1 MAHPGDMQLTPGRSS
16 ARTAPADAD
25 LGAVDNA
32 RTSWP
37 GETVAVGAQQIH
49 VRTTPG
55 PDGAT
60 PAVYVHGL
68 GGSATNWTDLAG
80 VLAPLMPGYAIDLPG
95 FGLSEPPTDG
105 DYSLGA
111 CAQLVIAYLEQRGP
125 AHLFGNSMGGAVTLI
140 VTARRPDLVETLTVV
155 SPAVPDL
162 RPDPRRVSDI
172 RLPLAFLPVVG
183 RRVRRQLANTPAE
196 QRAEQMIRLCFADP
210 DAVPEQKIA
219 AAVHEAGQRSG
230 QSWAAQALD
239 KSFRAILQAWVTLPG
254 RSLWSIAAQVT
265 VPTLVVW
272 GTADRLVSVDRAARL
287 VSSIQRSRLVMF
299 NHVGHVAQMERPM
312 AVGRAV
318 AAMLSEVRAGE
329 W

>member
-1 MAHPGDMQLTPGRSS
+1 MLHPEGMQKILGQSS
-16 ARTAPADAD
+16 ARTAPSDTQ
-25 LGAVDNA
+25 LGAVDNS

-37 GETVAVGAQQIH
+37 GETVTVGAQQIH
-49 VRTTPG
+49 VRTTLG
-55 PDGAT
+55 PDGVT

-95 FGLSEPPTDG
+95 FGLSEPPVDG
-105 DYSLGA
+105 DYSLGG
-111 CAQLVIAYLEQRGP
+111 CARLVIAYLEQRGP
-125 AHLFGNSMGGAVTLI
+125 AHLFGNSMGGAVALM
-140 VTARRPDLVETLTVV
+140 VTAQRPDLVETLTVV

-162 RPDPRRVSDI
+162 RPNPRRVSDV
-172 RLPLAFLPVVG
+172 RLPLAFLPVIG
-183 RRVRRQLANTPAE
+183 PRVREQLANTTAE

-230 QSWAAQALD
+230 QSWATQALD

-254 RSLWSIAAQVT
+254 RSLWSIAAQVK

-287 VSSIQRSRLVMF
+287 VSTIKCSRLVVF
-299 NHVGHVAQMERPM
+299 NRVGHVAQMEKPM

-318 AAMLSEVRAGE
+318 AAMLSEVGAGE

>member
-1 MAHPGDMQLTPGRSS
+1 MDETPLVETSVVAS
-16 ARTAPADAD
+16 PSEDA
-25 LGAVDNA
+25 LGAVDDA

-37 GETVAVGAQQIH
+37 GETEEVGRHRIH

-55 PDGAT
+55 PSSAT

-95 FGLSEPPTDG
+95 FGLSAPPVDG
-105 DYSLGA
+105 DYSLKA
-111 CAQLVIAYLEQRGP
+111 CTRLVIAYLEQRGP
-125 AHLFGNSMGGAVTLI
+125 AHLFGNSMGGAVALM
-140 VTARRPDLVETLTVV
+140 VAARRPDLVTTLTLV

-172 RLPLAFLPVVG
+172 RLPLAFLPFIG
-183 RRVRRQLANTPAE
+183 RRVRNQLASTPAE
-196 QRAEQMIRLCFADP
+196 ERAEQMIRLCFADP
-210 DAVPEQKIA
+210 AAVPEQKIA
-219 AAVHEAGQRSG
+219 AAVRETGERSD
-230 QSWAAQALD
+230 QSWADQALG
-239 KSFRAILQAWVTLPG
+239 KSFRSILQSWVTVPG
-254 RSLWSIAAQVT
+254 KSLWSIATQVQ

-272 GTADRLVSVDRAARL
+272 GTQDRLVSVERAPRL
-287 VSSIQRSRLVMF
+287 VAAIGRSRLLVF
-299 NHVGHVAQMERPM
+299 NRVGHVAQMERPM

-318 AAMLSEVRAGE
+318 RAMLDEVQAGQ

>member
-1 MAHPGDMQLTPGRSS
+1 MPHPVLMYE
-16 ARTAPADAD
+16 TAEQAPLVDEG
-25 LGAVDNA
+25 LGAVDDD

-37 GETVAVGAQQIH
+37 GETITVGTQRIH

-55 PDGAT
+55 PADVT

-80 VLAPLMPGYAIDLPG
+80 VLSPLMPGIALDLPG
-95 FGLSEPPTDG
+95 FGLSEPPEGG

-111 CAQLVIAYLEQRGP
+111 CARLVVDYLEERGP
-125 AHLFGNSMGGAVTLI
+125 AHLFGNSMGGAVALM
-140 VTARRPDLVETLTVV
+140 VAASRPDLVETLTLV

-172 RLPLAFLPVVG
+172 RLPLAFLPVIG
-183 RRVRRQLANTPAE
+183 RRVRHQLANTPAQ
-196 QRAEQMIRLCFADP
+196 QRAEQMIRLCFANP

-219 AAVHEAGQRSG
+219 AAVREADERSG
-230 QSWAAQALD
+230 QSWASQALG
-239 KSFRAILQAWVTLPG
+239 KSFGAILQTWVTLPG
-254 RSLWSIAAQVT
+254 RSLWSIAAQIQ
-265 VPTLVVW
+265 VPTLIVW
-272 GTADRLVSVDRAARL
+272 GTKDRLVSVDRAPRL
-287 VSSIQRSRLVMF
+287 VGSIARSRLLVF
-299 NHVGHVAQMERPM
+299 NHVGHVAQMERPK

-318 AAMLSEVRAGE
+318 RGMLDEVQAGQ